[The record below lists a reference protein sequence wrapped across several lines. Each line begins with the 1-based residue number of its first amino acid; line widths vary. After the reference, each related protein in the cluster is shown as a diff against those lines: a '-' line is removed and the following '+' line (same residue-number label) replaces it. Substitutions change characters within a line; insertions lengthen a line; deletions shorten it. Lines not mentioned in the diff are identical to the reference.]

1 MEVLD
6 EPRREPI
13 GRRRAH
19 RAKGPHSGR
28 HDIHMRI
35 TLAQVD
41 ADLGDV
47 DANVERASRAIAAA
61 NEQKTDLIV
70 FPELQLTGYS
80 IGHVD
85 ADVSLRPDDPR
96 IEKMAREAAPG
107 GLLVGFVESGRS
119 GPHTYNST
127 AFYQNGELRHVHRKL
142 YLPAYAPFEERNH
155 FTPGPTM
162 RAFPVDPDTRMAV
175 LLCND
180 AWQPHLAFIAVQ
192 DGARVLVVPA
202 ASAQSRFPEHYDSY
216 EYWHDITHFYG
227 RMYQVYVV
235 FVNRVGAE
243 GGLRFW
249 GGSHVI
255 DPWGN
260 VIGEAEQHTEQ
271 VLTVDVDLAEV
282 RRRRRQVPLVKEA
295 RLGLLQREIRR
306 LLEEGGDL

>member
-1 MEVLD
+1 
-6 EPRREPI
+6 
-13 GRRRAH
+13 
-19 RAKGPHSGR
+19 
-28 HDIHMRI
+28 MRI

-41 ADLGDV
+41 ADLGNI
-47 DANVERASRAIAAA
+47 DANVERASQAVAGAI
-61 NEQKTDLIV
+61 EQSTDLIV
-70 FPELQLTGYS
+70 FPELHLTGYS
-80 IGHVD
+80 IGNVD

-96 IEKMAREAAPG
+96 IQKLAREAGPA
-107 GLLVGFVESGRS
+107 GLLVGFVESGGP

-142 YLPAYAPFEERNH
+142 YLPAYVPFEERNH
-155 FTPGPTM
+155 FTPGPSM
-162 RAFPVDPDTRMAV
+162 RAFAVDPDTRMAV

-180 AWQPHLAFIAVQ
+180 AWQPHLAFVAVQ
-192 DGARVLVVPA
+192 DGARVLLVPA
-202 ASAQSRFPEHYDSY
+202 ASAQSRFPEHYDSH

-235 FVNRVGAE
+235 FVNRTGLE
-243 GGLRFW
+243 DGLRFW

-271 VLTVDVDLAEV
+271 VFTVDINLAEV

-295 RLGLLQREIRR
+295 RLGLLQREIHR